1 MRPDP
6 VAGDEDLAGA
16 LAAGGGAAVSGAPS
30 KLITSP
36 ECGLEAGGFRNK
48 LRMLDMLVRV
58 ALADLANG
66 LAPGAWGL
74 PLCILENYKKNFKK
88 KTTKGRVHKKK
99 KKISGIFH

>member
-74 PLCILENYKKNFKK
+74 PLCILENYRKYFKKNYRFIILI
-88 KTTKGRVHKKK
+88 T
-99 KKISGIFH
+99 

>member
-16 LAAGGGAAVSGAPS
+16 LAAGAAVSGAPS

-58 ALADLANG
+58 ALADLAKG

-74 PLCILENYKKNFKK
+74 PLCILFCW
-88 KTTKGRVHKKK
+88 V
-99 KKISGIFH
+99 IMALALVICS

>member
-74 PLCILENYKKNFKK
+74 PLCILENYTQKNFKK
-88 KTTKGRVHKKK
+88 PTN
-99 KKISGIFH
+99 